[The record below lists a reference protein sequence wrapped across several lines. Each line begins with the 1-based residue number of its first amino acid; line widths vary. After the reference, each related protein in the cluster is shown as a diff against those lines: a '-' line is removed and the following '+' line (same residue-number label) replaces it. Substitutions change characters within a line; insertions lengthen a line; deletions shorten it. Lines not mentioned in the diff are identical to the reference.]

1 MGVVFVVIIGLIF
14 LIVFLLIS
22 PDNDSERENAFLIE
36 SKLASLTAN
45 IISDS
50 SIKIKECK
58 YASLP
63 YMLSYCLT
71 DESYGECSSSDL
83 VDLGGESYCDAAL
96 IIINDTLLWPIFAEQ
111 FYNYSMILSYQ
122 NGTMIKSI
130 SNGECTGERFSDR
143 YPIVTSG
150 SGTTLNLDLTLCR

>member
-22 PDNDSERENAFLIE
+22 PDNDSERENAFLLE
-36 SKLASLTAN
+36 SKLVSLTAN

-50 SIKIKECK
+50 SIKIKECQ

-63 YMLSYCLT
+63 YMLSDCLNPTKMCSFDGSGEDYYCT
-71 DESYGECSSSDL
+71 
-83 VDLGGESYCDAAL
+83 VAL
-96 IIINDTLLWPIFAEQ
+96 NLINETLLEPIFGEQ
-111 FYNYSMILSYQ
+111 FYNYSMTLSYQ

-150 SGTTLNLDLTLCR
+150 SGTTLNLDLALCR

>member
-1 MGVVFVVIIGLIF
+1 MGVVFVVVIGLIF

-22 PDNDSERENAFLIE
+22 PDNDSERENAFLLE

-50 SIKIKECK
+50 SIKIKECQ

-63 YMLSYCLT
+63 YMLSDCVNQDT
-71 DESYGECSSSDL
+71 IRFCSS
-83 VDLGGESYCDAAL
+83 GESYCDAAL
-96 IIINDTLLWPIFAEQ
+96 RIINETLLEPIFAEQ
-111 FYNYSMILSYQ
+111 FYNYSMTLSYQ
-122 NGTMIKSI
+122 NGTTLGYL
-130 SNGECTGERFSDR
+130 SNGECIGERFSDR

-150 SGTTLNLDLTLCR
+150 SGTTLNLDLALCR

>member
-1 MGVVFVVIIGLIF
+1 ML
-14 LIVFLLIS
+14 
-22 PDNDSERENAFLIE
+22 E

-71 DESYGECSSSDL
+71 DEYYGECSSSDL
-83 VDLGGESYCDAAL
+83 VDLDGKSYCEAARIL
-96 IIINDTLLWPIFAEQ
+96 INDTLLWPIFGEQ
-111 FYNYSMILSYQ
+111 FYNYSMTISSDVG
-122 NGTMIKSI
+122 NTNSI

-143 YPIVTSG
+143 YSIVTSG
-150 SGTTLNLDLTLCR
+150 SGTTINLDITLCR